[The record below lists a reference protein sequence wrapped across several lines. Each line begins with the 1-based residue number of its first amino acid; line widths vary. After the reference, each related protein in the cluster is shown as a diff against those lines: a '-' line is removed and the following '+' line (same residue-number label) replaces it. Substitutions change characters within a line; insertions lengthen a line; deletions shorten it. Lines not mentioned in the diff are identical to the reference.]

1 MQEETVM
8 GRLIEFLFTKIYISM
23 LISGIFIL
31 LSLSGGLI
39 FGMGPAGMTVM
50 SLIEAYGDD
59 YKSYGLR
66 EAWDLFKTNFRKGNQ
81 VFLSFLTLY
90 LLLTYGIY
98 LMVQLPQQSLLY
110 IIVGL
115 MDLIFLLVLPFVYAL
130 YLKIQVHFE
139 LSYQN
144 SIKLAFITLFLAPA
158 SVIFKLILGTALVLA
173 ISWYAPALGFF
184 VLIGMWHFFTNDAL
198 EPIYA
203 LLKERIHV

>member
-1 MQEETVM
+1 M

-158 SVIFKLILGTALVLA
+158 SVIFKLILGTALLLV

-198 EPIYA
+198 EPIYG